1 MKEQQARE
9 EMAQQKE
16 ELEKR
21 LTEFQDEANRSKE
34 ALVNI
39 FNLQSWKSQSCCRL
53 TPETELLKRTWIMR
67 PMWILLWNRER
78 ESQKWLFVKTHPS

>member
-53 TPETELLKRTWIMR
+53 TSETVETNLNHATDVDPSLK
-67 PMWILLWNRER
+67 
-78 ESQKWLFVKTHPS
+78 

>member
-1 MKEQQARE
+1 MKEQQVRE

-21 LTEFQDEANRSKE
+21 LIEFQDEANRSKE

-39 FNLQSWKSQSCCRL
+39 
-53 TPETELLKRTWIMR
+53 
-67 PMWILLWNRER
+67 
-78 ESQKWLFVKTHPS
+78 

>member
-39 FNLQSWKSQSCCRL
+39 FKLQ
-53 TPETELLKRTWIMR
+53 
-67 PMWILLWNRER
+67 N
-78 ESQKWLFVKTHPS
+78 

>member
-39 FNLQSWKSQSCCRL
+39 FNLQS
-53 TPETELLKRTWIMR
+53 
-67 PMWILLWNRER
+67 
-78 ESQKWLFVKTHPS
+78 